1 MTPRTI
7 TDERRQ
13 SVMSVARILQIAEK
27 NSTETYA
34 NDVFCP
40 DGDRSEEMGG
50 IASASSWTKTS
61 PRAT

>member
-34 NDVFCP
+34 NDVFYP
-40 DGDRSEEMGG
+40 DGDRREGMGG
-50 IASASSWTKTS
+50 IASASWW
-61 PRAT
+61 